1 MEKIRLR
8 HIGGTIF
15 ILKSL
20 LILFFA
26 YTVIPTLDFAKIS
39 IDQTFLYF
47 VLVGFLAQVVD
58 AAVGMGYGASCT
70 TLLLNFGISPAVAT
84 ASVHTA
90 EVFTTGASGLA
101 HLKFK
106 NIDKKLFFRIVITGV
121 LGAMIGAYAIS
132 EVFDGKWIKPYISA
146 YLIGLGAVILWKG
159 IRNKIRDTEV
169 VKGAEGLAFFGGFM
183 DAVGGGGWG
192 PIVTSNIINQGKCPK
207 ETIGT
212 VNIAEFFVAF
222 FGTGVFLFF
231 VGIEHWQVVLGLI
244 VGGVIASPL
253 GAYFASHFKRKTLMI
268 LAGSAIILLSSYS
281 LLKALL

>member
-1 MEKIRLR
+1 MEKITLR

-15 ILKSL
+15 ALKLL
-20 LILFFA
+20 LILFFVA
-26 YTVIPTLDFAKIS
+26 TVFPTLNFSEIH
-39 IDQTFLYF
+39 IDQTFFTF
-47 VLVGFLAQVVD
+47 VFIGFLAQVVD

-132 EVFDGKWIKPYISA
+132 EVFDGNWVKPYISL
-146 YLIGLGAVILWKG
+146 YLIGLGSVFLWKG
-159 IRNKIRDTEV
+159 LRNKIRETET

-244 VGGVIASPL
+244 VGGVVASPL

-268 LAGSAIILLSSYS
+268 SAGIAIILLSGYS
-281 LLKALL
+281 LAKALL